1 MTDFARNK
9 KALHDF
15 AIEETY
21 EAGIQLTGP
30 EVKSV
35 REGQANLKE
44 SYARVR
50 DGEVFLIGAHISPYA
65 NARQERQLP
74 TRDRKLLLHRK
85 EIDRL
90 IGKSQ
95 EEGKTL
101 IPLKLYSK
109 NGIVKLQIAVASRKR
124 QYDKRRE
131 IAKKTADREIERAMK
146 ERAAPLERFATQIA
160 HFSTLRLGLRFSAR
174 RRSARRLVSIS
185 AKLNRESARADVAG
199 KRSRAKPE
207 AKLKQGVV
215 GSVLSL
221 ANLSKW

>member
-1 MTDFARNK
+1 VSDYARNK

-15 AIEETY
+15 NIEETY
-21 EAGIQLTGP
+21 EAGISLTGP

-35 REGQANLKE
+35 RGGRANLKE

-50 DGEVFLIGAHISPYA
+50 DGEVYLLGAHISPYE
-65 NARQERQLP
+65 NATHGEQLP

-90 IGKSQ
+90 TGKSQ

-101 IPLKLYSK
+101 IPLRLYPRNGNIKLE
-109 NGIVKLQIAVASRKR
+109 IAVASRKK

-146 ERAAPLERFATQIA
+146 ER
-160 HFSTLRLGLRFSAR
+160 LRG
-174 RRSARRLVSIS
+174 
-185 AKLNRESARADVAG
+185 
-199 KRSRAKPE
+199 
-207 AKLKQGVV
+207 
-215 GSVLSL
+215 
-221 ANLSKW
+221 